1 MTTLDALTSPALLL
15 ALIAYTLVSLLVE
28 WLGRRLL
35 VSVGDIESSHWLA
48 EHLLIPA
55 ARALALVVFILL
67 AYPALFGL
75 SEAAKL
81 GELLSAGRGRIT
93 SLVNLTFVLSLLLPL
108 LPVIGRL
115 PALVLPIQG
124 MAAASLLFH
133 WLVTSLPPQSIEFW
147 PDWPVLGILL
157 TMAFASHALAR
168 WLSAVIATGLRQR
181 FEKAG
186 LEALV
191 YRSIILILQA
201 PVILLYGLSLGQ
213 QLR

>member
-1 MTTLDALTSPALLL
+1 MTSLDALTSPALLL
-15 ALIAYTLVSLLVE
+15 ALIAYTMTSLLVE

-35 VSVGDIESSHWLA
+35 ARVDDVTSTHWLA

-67 AYPALFGL
+67 AYPGLFGL
-75 SEAAKL
+75 AEAPKL
-81 GELLSAGRGRIT
+81 GELLSAERGRIT
-93 SLVNLTFVLSLLLPL
+93 SLLNLTFILSLLLPL

-133 WLVTSLPPQSIEFW
+133 WLSASLPLQRIEYW

-168 WLSAVIATGLRQR
+168 RLSAGIATGLRQR